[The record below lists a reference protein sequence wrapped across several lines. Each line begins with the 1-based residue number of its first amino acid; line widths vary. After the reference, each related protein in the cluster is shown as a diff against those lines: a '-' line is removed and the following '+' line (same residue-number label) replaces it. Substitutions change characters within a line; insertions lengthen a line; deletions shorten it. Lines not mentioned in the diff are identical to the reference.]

1 MQGGLPSFVNLVIF
15 MANLII
21 RNLQGIQIPVTGE
34 GRAALRLIGEAG
46 IDWMHSC
53 GGKGRCTTCK
63 MRVLAGAENLS
74 ARSAAEL
81 KYFAAGRLRKDER
94 LACQCRITG
103 EVTVEVPPDTQLPH
117 LKYSH

>member
-1 MQGGLPSFVNLVIF
+1 